1 MADALDTHQKAL
13 ALNLDPSKY
22 GAIAEI
28 GAGQEVAHWFF
39 RVGAAAG
46 TVAKTLSAYDMTVSD
61 EIYGHGSRYVA
72 RDRLEAMLSIEYGK
86 LVRRIGGQRGRES
99 NFFAFADTMAARNYQ
114 GTNICHGWAGVRFQH
129 MPGSEPS
136 TVRLHVALGDATN
149 LLQQQAVGALGI
161 NLIHAVFFRRES
173 LAEFLGGVH
182 EGLGLDRVEVDHLEL
197 EGEAFEPFGSVDAP
211 LALLRAG
218 LTPAVAYGPP
228 GTTSDPMSTVYKH
241 PLVIERGSFIEP
253 QDVHE
258 RLLAAGTAA
267 LADEA
272 AECGREPLGLY
283 ELTLAGRASDERPV
297 TPLALSDD
305 EVRRRVARLQRSGR
319 PVLVTTFGENH
330 QLTQYLKR
338 YTGEPIRFALGA
350 ANLIRIFHEAHYHDL
365 DSGLVEAI
373 SRMLSTD
380 VRFYV
385 LPMEVEQVRETLA
398 SLGGD
403 PSLWKFP
410 DEGLSTVENTEPTG
424 RIRHL
429 YRYMYE
435 LGALVTLPA
444 TAPSQESGRV
454 GAALDDL
461 TRAEL
466 PGSSV

>member
-13 ALNLDPSKY
+13 ALNLDPTKY

-61 EIYGHGSRYVA
+61 DIYGHGSRYVA
-72 RDRLEAMLSIEYGK
+72 RERLEAMLAIEYGK
-86 LVRRIGGQRGRES
+86 LVRRIAAERGRES

-114 GTNICHGWAGVRFQH
+114 GTNICHGWVGVRFQH

-136 TVRLHVALGDATN
+136 TVRLHVTLGDATN

-161 NLIHAVFFRRES
+161 NLIHAVFFRCEGLAVFLYS
-173 LAEFLGGVH
+173 LH
-182 EGLGLDRVEVDHLEL
+182 EGLGLARVEVDHLEL
-197 EGEAFEPFGSVDAP
+197 EGEAFESFGAVDAP

-228 GTTSDPMSTVYKH
+228 GATSDPMSTVYKH

-253 QDVHE
+253 HDVHE
-258 RLLAAGTAA
+258 QLLVAGTAA

-272 AECGREPLGLY
+272 AGAGREPLGVY
-283 ELTLAGRASDERPV
+283 ELSLAAGQAPDETSV
-297 TPLALSDD
+297 AALSDE
-305 EVRRRVARLQRSGR
+305 EVRRRVARLQTSGH
-319 PVLVTTFGENH
+319 PVLVTTLGENY

-338 YTGEPIRFALGA
+338 YTDQPIRFALGA
-350 ANLIRIFHEAHYHDL
+350 ANLIRIFHEAHYDDL

-380 VRFYV
+380 VRLYV
-385 LPMEVEQVRETLA
+385 LPMEAAQVRETLA
-398 SLGGD
+398 NLGGH
-403 PSLWKFP
+403 PSLWKLP

-429 YRYMYE
+429 YRYVYE
-435 LGALVTLPA
+435 LGALVTLPVKTPA
-444 TAPSQESGRV
+444 
-454 GAALDDL
+454 
-461 TRAEL
+461 
-466 PGSSV
+466 